1 MRLMKKSTELR
12 ASALMATGVGLG
24 LLLNAVIQWP
34 LGVVEMRAGAEEKA
48 TPAPAVTNAQPDMSA
63 ISGLLPDQAHAMAD
77 VGYHFANLWFA
88 AEKENWP
95 LAKYYLDET
104 RSHLNWAVRIHPVRT
119 TPSGGQVNL
128 KGILQAIDNTFLT
141 AIDSAITNQDTPK
154 FQTAYRQTMDGCYAC
169 HQACQKTFLRP
180 QIPSA
185 PSATIIDFDPNATSP
200 K

>member
-1 MRLMKKSTELR
+1 MKKSKELR
-12 ASALMATGVGLG
+12 ASALIATGVGLG

-34 LGVVEMRAGAEEKA
+34 LGVVEMRAGAEEKSA
-48 TPAPAVTNAQPDMSA
+48 PTPAVTNAQTDMSA

-104 RSHLNWAVRIHPVRT
+104 RSHLNWAIRIHPVRT

-128 KGILQAIDNTFLT
+128 KGILQAIDNTFLS
-141 AIDSAITNQDTPK
+141 AMDSAITNQDTPK

-185 PSATIIDFDPNATSP
+185 PNATIINFDPNATSP